1 MSAIFMATKQMKKAK
16 FEEQTITNETATI
29 RSRPSNMNVNVE
41 MPFNIDEIFQADVD
55 RFGQLKEVIKY
66 ILDRLE
72 QQSSYINSVETKMTT
87 KLMQIEK

>member
-1 MSAIFMATKQMKKAK
+1 MSAFIMATKQLKKTK

-29 RSRPSNMNVNVE
+29 RSRPSNMNVE

-72 QQSSYINSVETKMTT
+72 QQSSYINDVETKMIT